1 MNIWLEWPIL
11 NKILKQK
18 KRVYFFGRSEDWVPK
33 TLSKFIKKKLKLL
46 F

>member
-18 KRVYFFGRSEDWVPK
+18 KRVYFFGRSE
-33 TLSKFIKKKLKLL
+33 LGS
-46 F
+46 

>member
-1 MNIWLEWPIL
+1 MNIWLDWPIL

-33 TLSKFIKKKLKLL
+33 TLSKIYMKMVF
-46 F
+46 